1 MIKII
6 NWYDIVNAVNSGQ
19 ISQTTA
25 NFLAEQFRGLHEH
38 LGVGSSLFQFDLTE
52 SGPLWVTGIGDKNL
66 GWTKIRREMRV
77 QSPEFVERHVLA
89 DRSVV
94 FRAGFMADNDYMP
107 LLVASETSLDAETLA
122 QLSEETFDDDREM
135 YYGYGNRENP
145 F

>member
-1 MIKII
+1 
-6 NWYDIVNAVNSGQ
+6 
-19 ISQTTA
+19 
-25 NFLAEQFRGLHEH
+25 
-38 LGVGSSLFQFDLTE
+38 
-52 SGPLWVTGIGDKNL
+52 
-66 GWTKIRREMRV
+66 MRV